1 MQQQSSSIE
10 KKGGFRPAS
19 SWKEGWHLHQFIQY
33 SYLKDKS
40 HFEVMEINSW
50 GLFVRLVHDTNRST
64 KILSINLYF
73 NEVLES
79 YKKLLYQESSLTC
92 IKTQVWF
99 CKQKYEVTSS
109 VSYRCIERDKGV
121 ILCSFVQDNTNLGQT
136 LQSAINPYFTDLR
149 NNVILHL
156 QWEKNVVSNTCFNN
170 LHVKLWV
177 IYTPYVKLF

>member
-1 MQQQSSSIE
+1 
-10 KKGGFRPAS
+10 
-19 SWKEGWHLHQFIQY
+19 
-33 SYLKDKS
+33 
-40 HFEVMEINSW
+40 MEINSW

-64 KILSINLYF
+64 KILSIDLYF

-170 LHVKLWV
+170 LHVKLWA
-177 IYTPYVKLF
+177 IYTPYVKLFWLKEIKRDLICSCMVGIFQPFYTALNDWRWTLFVCLTIESM